1 MWATSYSQVSPRCS
15 LSARGPAAAVVPLA
29 RSSATAAASSQTG
42 TELAASWACF
52 PAAAAGTSS
61 SLVAAGSSKFN

>member
-1 MWATSYSQVSPRCS
+1 MWATSKSQASPRYA

-29 RSSATAAASSQTG
+29 RSSAAAIAGSRLG